1 MRPGP
6 PYDTAKGHPRPLSPR
21 DFKSKKLEIPI
32 APSSEPQ
39 NTVTESVLRRL
50 TPPHKQNKPQTDGT
64 KNRTYCSSLCG
75 KNALGIYTL
84 RQQN

>member
-1 MRPGP
+1 
-6 PYDTAKGHPRPLSPR
+6 LSPR

-50 TPPHKQNKPQTDGT
+50 TPPQQIMALTLASKTNG
-64 KNRTYCSSLCG
+64 RSLG
-75 KNALGIYTL
+75 FDALA
-84 RQQN
+84 